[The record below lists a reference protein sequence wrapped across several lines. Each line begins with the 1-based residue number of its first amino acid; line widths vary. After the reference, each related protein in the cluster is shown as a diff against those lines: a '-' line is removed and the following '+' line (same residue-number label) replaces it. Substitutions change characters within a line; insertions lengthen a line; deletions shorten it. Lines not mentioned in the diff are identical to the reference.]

1 MKLLKMR
8 KIACPYLLDDSG
20 ALVRGAVANFQSDG
34 TLVSIDFPE
43 AIDSLASVEYYDGI
57 LIPGMTNAHC
67 HLELS
72 YLKGAIAEGS
82 MLDGFVRSITQIR
95 GQWTEEQQIEAAKL
109 HDSFM
114 WSEGVQAVGD
124 ISNGTVSFPAKVNS
138 KIKYYTFAEYF
149 NMPADDQVE
158 AYFAE
163 KTAHVALARELGLL
177 ISPSPHST
185 YMVGDKLFKMSASSD
200 RLSIHFM
207 ETQTELGLFDKK
219 GGMHSL
225 IVDEW
230 GMHPD
235 FYYYGSHP
243 ARLVGSLPADVPL
256 LLVHNTQCSYDD
268 IKIVTNYFK
277 NVTFVLC
284 PRSNYYIERAY
295 PPAQMLLEA
304 GANVALGTDSLTS
317 NHSLSMVEEI
327 KWLEKHNP
335 SIPLATILKWATIGG
350 ARGLGFDREIGS
362 FAIGKKPG
370 AVLIENVDLIS
381 CKTTDKTTSRR
392 LI

>member
-1 MKLLKMR
+1 MR
-8 KIACPYLLDDSG
+8 KISCPYLLDDSG
-20 ALVRGAVANFQSDG
+20 ALVRGAVASFEEDG
-34 TLVSIDFPE
+34 TLISIDFPSL
-43 AIDSLASVEYYDGI
+43 IDSLASVEYYDGI

-72 YLKGAIAEGS
+72 YLKGTIAEGS
-82 MLDGFVRSITQIR
+82 MLDGFVRAITQIR
-95 GQWTEEQQIEAAKL
+95 GKWTEQQQIEAAKL
-109 HDSFM
+109 NDRFM

-124 ISNGTVSFPAKVNS
+124 ISNGTASFAAKVAS

-149 NMPADDQVE
+149 NMPADDKAE

-163 KTAHVALARELGLL
+163 KTAHVAKALELGLA

-185 YMVGDKLFKMSASSD
+185 YMVGDKLFKMSAGSN

-207 ETQTELGLFDKK
+207 ETVTELGIFDRK
-219 GGMHSL
+219 GGMYSL

-230 GMHPD
+230 GMQPD

-256 LLVHNTQCSYDD
+256 LLVHNTQCSEEDV
-268 IKIVTNYFK
+268 KIVTDYFK

-295 PPAQMLLEA
+295 PPAEMFLKS

-317 NHSLSMVEEI
+317 NHSLSMIEEI
-327 KWLEKHNP
+327 KWLEKNNP

-362 FAIGKKPG
+362 LAIGKKPG
-370 AVLIENVDLIS
+370 AVLIENVDLIT
-381 CKTTDKTTSRR
+381 CKTTEKTTSRR